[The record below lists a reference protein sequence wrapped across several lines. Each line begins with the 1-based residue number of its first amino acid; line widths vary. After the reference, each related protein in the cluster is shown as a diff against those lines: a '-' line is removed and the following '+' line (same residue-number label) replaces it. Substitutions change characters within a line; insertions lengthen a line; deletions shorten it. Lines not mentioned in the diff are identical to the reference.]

1 MTMNVSRLREEK
13 RVSLSLSLFI
23 EEVID
28 STAICRKYFWQ
39 ALLFIDTCL

>member
-13 RVSLSLSLFI
+13 RVSLFI
-23 EEVID
+23 EDAID
-28 STAICRKYFWQ
+28 SMAICRKYFWQ